1 MDAEVL
7 LMKLQHEKSNMEWE
21 MLMSERT
28 IEINRAAEEK
38 IKTIESRL
46 ETEKEEMMDAMAL
59 EVDEIE
65 KTKDQERLKLI
76 EEKKALEAEVAQ
88 SSNLTKAL
96 GKKLNSIANK
106 SRNLLRFQ
114 RELNEKTIRDLN
126 EMRKNMQVNFSYAVL
141 DKLRGLAEELA
152 ISELR

>member
-1 MDAEVL
+1 
-7 LMKLQHEKSNMEWE
+7 MKLQHEKSNMEWE

-76 EEKKALEAEVAQ
+76 EEKKALEAELAQ
-88 SSNLTKAL
+88 SSNLTKTL

>member
-7 LMKLQHEKSNMEWE
+7 LMKLQHEISNMEWE

>member
-1 MDAEVL
+1 
-7 LMKLQHEKSNMEWE
+7 MKLQHEKSNMEWE